1 MSALILHP
9 TDPDFA
15 IHAGGKGAALARLAL
30 AGFEVPPFFVIPSSA
45 FVEGTAAPGLG
56 EALANALPALGPG
69 PYAVRSSGQSEDGA
83 AHSHAGQFDSLLNV
97 PADGVIEAAA
107 RVWHSGFSDRI
118 ATYRALKDGQA
129 AEPPAIVVQRMVPAR
144 AAGVAFSADPVAGLR
159 GRAVISAIAGL
170 GDALVS
176 GEADGEDWQ
185 VDAGGPRCMAPATP
199 PVLTGAEAE
208 EIAALARKAEAT
220 FGAPQDIEW
229 AYDGSRLYILQSRPI
244 TTPLR
249 PGANSDPALVVLDN
263 SNIIESY
270 PGMVSPLTYSFA
282 RVVYGR
288 VYRAF
293 VGLLGVS
300 ERRIAENAAVFDN
313 MLARVDGRIYYN
325 LGNWYRALALLP
337 GFSRNRAHMETMM
350 GVDEPL
356 PPELAD
362 ALAPPAPRGLAGVA
376 DRLRVIRVGL
386 GLGWQA
392 LRLPLTRRG
401 FYHRLDQAL
410 TGSVVLDGANLTQL
424 AGEYRRLERLLLDRW
439 DAPLVNDFLCM
450 IAFGASRKLLDRW
463 AGAEGLAYHNAVMIG
478 QGDII
483 SAEPAKRIARM
494 GAMVAQAGL
503 AGVLESEG
511 RKALPPTIEAE
522 FAAYIA
528 KFGDRCTQ
536 ELKLESIPLSEDDSA
551 LVASVLAAA
560 RRADGEIL
568 HASQPDRHLAPPFPQ
583 GGGGMLPPALASRS
597 LRRRIA
603 LVVTAYA
610 RARVRDRENLRFERT
625 RIFGHARR
633 VFLAMGRELTALGAL
648 DDPRDIFLLTVGE
661 VMGAIEGSGLGDNLR
676 ALADLRRAETDA
688 SNRRP
693 DPAERLTFR
702 GSVLNAATGLANV
715 PKRPEGDSLQGTGCS
730 AGIVTARARVI
741 IDPRGESLAPGEI
754 LVARN
759 TDPGWIAV
767 FANASAIVVERGS
780 LLSHSAIVA
789 RELGIPCV
797 VGIRHATQWIESGQ
811 VITVD
816 GTSGMVRKING

>member
-1 MSALILHP
+1 MSALFLHP
-9 TDPDFA
+9 VDRDFA

-30 AGFEVPPFFVIPSSA
+30 AGFEVPPFFVIPSYA

-56 EALANALPALGPG
+56 EALATALPALGPG

-97 PADGVIEAAA
+97 PADGVIDAAE
-107 RVWHSGFSDRI
+107 RVWQSGFSDRI

-199 PVLTGAEAE
+199 PVLTAAEAE

-220 FGAPQDIEW
+220 FGTPQDVEW

-300 ERRIAENAAVFDN
+300 ERRIDENAAVFDN

-362 ALAPPAPRGLAGVA
+362 ALAPPAPRGLAGLT
-376 DRLRVIRVGL
+376 DRLRVVRVGL
-386 GLGWQA
+386 G
-392 LRLPLTRRG
+392 LPLTRRG
-401 FYHRLDQAL
+401 FYRRLDQAL
-410 TGSVVLDGANLTQL
+410 GGGVAPDRASLTQL
-424 AGEYRRLERLLLDRW
+424 AGEYRRMEALLLDRW

-450 IAFGASRKLLDRW
+450 IAFGASRKLLERW
-463 AGAEGLAYHNAVMIG
+463 AGPEGLAYHNAVMIG

-483 SAEPAKRIARM
+483 SAEPAKRIAHM
-494 GAMVAQAGL
+494 GAMVARAGL
-503 AGVLESEG
+503 AGLLESEG
-511 RKALPPTIEAE
+511 RKALPTAIEAE

-536 ELKLESIPLSEDDSA
+536 ELKLESIPLTEDDSA
-551 LVASVLAAA
+551 LVASVVAAA
-560 RRADGEIL
+560 RRAGAEP
-568 HASQPDRHLAPPFPQ
+568 SPAPPGAEQTPAV
-583 GGGGMLPPALASRS
+583 LPATLASRP

-603 LVVTAYA
+603 LAVTGYA

-633 VFLAMGRELTALGAL
+633 VFLAMGRELTALGVL
-648 DDPRDIFLLTVGE
+648 DDPRDIFLLTVDE
-661 VMGAIEGSGLGDNLR
+661 VLGAIEGSGLGGDLR
-676 ALADLRRAETDA
+676 KLADLRRAEADA
-688 SNRRP
+688 SSQHP

-715 PKRPEGDSLQGTGCS
+715 PKPPEGDSQQGTGCS
-730 AGIVTARARVI
+730 AGIVTTVARVI
-741 IDPRGESLAPGEI
+741 IDPRAESLAPGEI

-816 GTSGMVRKING
+816 GTSGMVRKTNG